1 MTRLLTITCIALNH
15 GCRGFARAV
24 APIWWRLVGVGAIA
38 CWGWSAQAA
47 VTFAPVVTYAVGINP
62 YWIALGDFNAD
73 GNLDISVTNPGS
85 NTVSIL
91 LGNGNG
97 TFQPAINSI
106 TGSAP
111 QGIVVGDLNGDGK
124 LDLAIANNGA
134 STVSILLG
142 NGDGT
147 FLPKTDYAMGSLSF
161 ALTVGDFNS
170 DGKLDVA
177 AVNQSSNNVSIRLGN
192 GDGTFQAV
200 ANFATQS
207 DPRSVTVGDFNAD
220 GKLDLAI
227 GNFSPSSSTVSI
239 LLGNGDGTF
248 QPATNLA
255 AGLNPF
261 SVAVRDLNSDGK
273 LDLAVAS
280 FGAASVSILLGNGDG
295 TFAPRTS
302 FATGAGPR
310 TVVIGDMNGDGQLD
324 IAVSNQT
331 AGTASILVGNGDGT
345 FQAATSFVT
354 GGSPRSIAIGD
365 FSSDGRLD
373 LVSGNGSSANVSV
386 LLNTSIAP
394 LAALAVQSG
403 TPQITLANTAFP
415 SALSVVARDIA
426 SNPVQGIGVTFT
438 APTSGAS
445 ATFTGGVSMVT
456 VTTDAAGIAT
466 APALTAN
473 GTLGTYSVQ
482 ATVSPLSASF
492 TLTNGQPPAF
502 TNSALPNGTV
512 ATPYAFP
519 VTTSGTPDPTF
530 AVTTG
535 ALPTGVALNGTTGLI
550 SGTPST
556 AGSFNGTITA
566 SNGVAPAATQN
577 FSITIAPANQT
588 ITFGALTNKT
598 YGDSPFTVSA
608 TASSG
613 LAVTFSLLTAPVCTV
628 SGATVT
634 IVAAGSCTIRALQGG
649 DSNYNAAPNVD
660 QGFSVGQAGQ
670 TITFT
675 TLPNKKLGDAAFSL
689 SATASSGLTVSS
701 TTTTP
706 AVCTSSGTNG
716 STITLV
722 AVGTCTLRLSQGGDA
737 TYMAAPDMNHSFN
750 VSAVAPGAPAIVGA
764 SAGNG
769 QAVISFT
776 TPAFSGGAA
785 ITGYIVSCNSGAI
798 TANEATSP
806 ITVNGLNNGTN
817 YSCSVQATNT
827 VGTGPASATVNVTPT
842 QTSYSAP
849 AATGSGIASLSF
861 SGGGPG
867 CTFSQ
872 VHFIPVTGDPSS
884 PPAPPPGVSFPHGLV
899 TFTTSGCIPASTLN
913 FTLTLPAAMP
923 SAGFIYWEY
932 GAEPGVAQMHWYPL
946 QATVTGNTVTFS
958 ITDGGQGDA
967 DLNANGSIT
976 DPSGPGISVVSAT
989 SIKPIPTLS
998 HWTAMLLIALTALF
1012 GCVATRARTRR
1023 AVI

>member
-15 GCRGFARAV
+15 GCRGFAGAV

-47 VTFAPVVTYAVGINP
+47 VTFAPVVTYAVGVNP

-73 GNLDISVTNPGS
+73 GNLDISVTNAGS
-85 NTVSIL
+85 NNVSML

-97 TFQPAINSI
+97 TFQPAINST

-147 FLPKTDYAMGSLSF
+147 FLPKTDYAMGPGSF
-161 ALTVGDFNS
+161 AVAVGDFNG

-261 SVAVRDLNSDGK
+261 SVAARDLNSDGK

-302 FATGAGPR
+302 FATGAGSR

-354 GGSPRSIAIGD
+354 GGSPRSIGIGD
-365 FSSDGRLD
+365 FSSDGKLD

-403 TPQITLANTAFP
+403 TPQIALVNTAFP

-438 APTSGAS
+438 APASGAS

-456 VTTDAAGIAT
+456 VTTDAAGIAM
-466 APALTAN
+466 APTLTAN

-482 ATVSPLSASF
+482 ATVSTLSASF
-492 TLTNGQPPAF
+492 TLTNGQPPIF

-512 ATPYAFP
+512 ASPYAFT
-519 VTTSGTPDPTF
+519 VTASDTPAPTF

-535 ALPTGVALNGTTGLI
+535 ALPTGVALNGPTGLI

-598 YGDSPFTVSA
+598 YGDPPFTVSA

-613 LAVTFSLLTAPVCTV
+613 LAVTFSSLTAPVCTV

-670 TITFT
+670 AITFT
-675 TLPNKKLGDAAFSL
+675 TLPNKNFGDAAFSI

-701 TTTTP
+701 TTTP

-737 TYMAAPDMNHSFN
+737 MYMAAPDVDHSFS
-750 VSAVAPGAPAIVGA
+750 VSAVVPGAPAIVGA

-769 QAVISFT
+769 QAIISFT
-776 TPAFSGGAA
+776 APAFSGGAT
-785 ITGYIVSCNSGAI
+785 ITGYTVSCNSSAI
-798 TANEATSP
+798 TASGATSP
-806 ITVNGLNNGTN
+806 ITVTGLSNGTT
-817 YSCSVQATNT
+817 YSCSVRSINT
-827 VGTGPASATVNVTPT
+827 IGTGLASATVNVTPT

-849 AATGSGIASLSF
+849 TATGSGTASLSF

-872 VHFIPVTGDPSS
+872 VRFIPVTGDPSS
-884 PPAPPPGVSFPHGLV
+884 PPALPPGVSFPHGLV
-899 TFTTSGCIPASTLN
+899 TFTTSGCTLASTLN
-913 FTLTLPAAMP
+913 FTLTLPATMP
-923 SAGFIYWEY
+923 GAGVIYWEY
-932 GAEPGVAQMHWYPL
+932 GAEPSMAQMHWYPL
-946 QATVTGNTVTFS
+946 QATVTGITVTFS

-976 DPSGPGISVVSAT
+976 DPGGAGVSVVSAT

-998 HWTAMLLIALTALF
+998 HWTAILLIALTAIF
-1012 GCVATRARTRR
+1012 GCIATRARTKRV
-1023 AVI
+1023 VI